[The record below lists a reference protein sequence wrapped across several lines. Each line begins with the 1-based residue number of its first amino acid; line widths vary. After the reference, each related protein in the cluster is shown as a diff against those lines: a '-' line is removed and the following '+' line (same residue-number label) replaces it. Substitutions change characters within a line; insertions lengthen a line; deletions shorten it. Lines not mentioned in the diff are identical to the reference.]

1 MPVTLD
7 SSGPHTRVLAVISA
21 LIVIQTSKVG
31 RTNLAMMR
39 DLLELD
45 RMKRIQLGSG
55 RGLVSSSAVPAFSR
69 WPADAPTRALSR
81 SRPIARR
88 LQRLSWNTTLG
99 LRRALLSEWLP
110 RPCSHEW
117 RYHNDPAS

>member
-31 RTNLAMMR
+31 RTNLVMMR

-45 RMKRIQLGSG
+45 RMKRMQLGSG
-55 RGLVSSSAVPAFSR
+55 RALV
-69 WPADAPTRALSR
+69 
-81 SRPIARR
+81 
-88 LQRLSWNTTLG
+88 
-99 LRRALLSEWLP
+99 
-110 RPCSHEW
+110 
-117 RYHNDPAS
+117 